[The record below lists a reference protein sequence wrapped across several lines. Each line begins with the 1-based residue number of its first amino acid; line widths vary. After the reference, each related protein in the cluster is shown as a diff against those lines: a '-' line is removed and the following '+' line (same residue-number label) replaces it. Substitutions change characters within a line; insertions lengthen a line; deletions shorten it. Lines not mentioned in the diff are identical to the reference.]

1 MIGGLSIGKES
12 LIVDCFLKSFFTSD
26 LTNSLEVNRHYGMV
40 CLCKLILLSPANMQ
54 VILLAMM

>member
-40 CLCKLILLSPANMQ
+40 CLCKLIKRMQ